1 MNSLL
6 SILISLVAFQ
16 IGVYIYKKTKITLL
30 NPLLIGISLVI
41 FTLIKLDIPLSQ
53 YNKGTEIIT
62 FFLAPA
68 TVVLAVPLYNQIE
81 ILKKN
86 IVPILVGITMGSL
99 SAILSVI
106 YLSKLVNLERNVLIS
121 ILPKSITT
129 AIGIEITKSLN
140 ANTGLT
146 IVAIVS
152 TGIVGA
158 AIGPAICKLTKID
171 NSIAKGVAIGTASHA
186 VGTSKAIELGE
197 VEGAM
202 SGLAIGIAGIIT
214 VFLIPFLVIFI

>member
-1 MNSLL
+1 MSPLV
-6 SILISLVAFQ
+6 SILISLVAYQ
-16 IGVYIYKKTKITLL
+16 IGVFIYRKTKITLL
-30 NPLLIGISLVI
+30 NPLLLGIIFVISILVT
-41 FTLIKLDIPLSQ
+41 FDIPLNE

-81 ILKKN
+81 TLKKN
-86 IVPILVGITMGSL
+86 IVPILFGITVGST

-106 YLSKLVNLERNVLIS
+106 FLSKLVNLEKDVLIS

-129 AIGIEITKSLN
+129 AIGIEITKALN
-140 ANTGLT
+140 ADTALT

-158 AIGPAICKLTKID
+158 AIGPTICKWSKID

-186 VGTSKAIELGE
+186 VGTSKAIEIGE

-214 VFLIPFLVIFI
+214 VFLIPILINFI

>member
-1 MNSLL
+1 MDSLL

-106 YLSKLVNLERNVLIS
+106 YLSKLVNLEKNVLIS

>member
-1 MNSLL
+1 MDSLL

-106 YLSKLVNLERNVLIS
+106 
-121 ILPKSITT
+121 
-129 AIGIEITKSLN
+129 
-140 ANTGLT
+140 
-146 IVAIVS
+146 
-152 TGIVGA
+152 
-158 AIGPAICKLTKID
+158 
-171 NSIAKGVAIGTASHA
+171 
-186 VGTSKAIELGE
+186 
-197 VEGAM
+197 
-202 SGLAIGIAGIIT
+202 
-214 VFLIPFLVIFI
+214 